1 MSARAAEASPSVLH
15 ELAIQIA
22 ERTGLTGLTL
32 SHENLQRALTLSRV
46 ADLGDLERSL
56 REGRL
61 DWDSLIDA
69 LTVRETYFFR
79 HPDQFEELRR
89 RVLPTLHGFLRD
101 RSKLRVWSAG
111 CASGEEAY
119 SLAIVFENEGLGDQT
134 QIIATDI
141 APAALERGRVGHY
154 REWSLRSLQPDLRA
168 RYFRS
173 EGGGYSILES
183 LREQIIWRQLNLA
196 DPVYPSL
203 ESSIGHLPLI
213 FCRNVLMFF
222 DAKTIAQVAA
232 RLWASLVPGGWLFLG
247 PSDPNVSAYADFEVH
262 VTPAGLMYRRPS
274 SSFPRTRSSLAPPLP
289 AAMSSRVPAG
299 SHETTG
305 EHLVQPAAAS
315 SLPDNIRSTWNAE
328 SPEAALSLC
337 EAALQRSETSL
348 ELHHLHG
355 LLLWELQRHSEAAA
369 AMRRVLYLD
378 PDNAIAH
385 FGLANLLERQS
396 ALAAARRSYQNV
408 LDVCDKLPPD
418 APLPLGEGIC
428 VSGLHAAAAEGLVRL
443 KVLETGSS

>member
-1 MSARAAEASPSVLH
+1 MSARVLEASPSALR
-15 ELAIQIA
+15 ELANRIS

-32 SHENLQRALTLSRV
+32 SPENLQRALTLSRV
-46 ADLGDLERSL
+46 AEPDDLELCL

-61 DWDSLIDA
+61 DWDSLLDA

-89 RVLPTLHGFLRD
+89 RVLPTLHEFTRD
-101 RSKLRVWSAG
+101 RSKLRAWSAG

-119 SLAIVFENEGLGDQT
+119 SLAMVFDREGLGEQA
-134 QIIATDI
+134 QITASDI
-141 APAALERGRVGHY
+141 APAALERGRIGHY
-154 REWSLRSLQPDLRA
+154 REWSMRSIDPELRA

-173 EGGGYSILES
+173 EAGGYSILDR
-183 LREQIIWRQLNLA
+183 LREQIIWRQINLA
-196 DPVYPSL
+196 EPGYPSIDSNL
-203 ESSIGHLPLI
+203 GHFPLI

-222 DAKTIAQVAA
+222 DAKTIAQVAS
-232 RLWASLVPGGWLFLG
+232 RLWQSLVPGGWLFLG

-262 VTPAGLMYRRPS
+262 VTPSGLVYRRPS
-274 SSFPRTRSSLAPPLP
+274 SSFPRTRSSLAPALP
-289 AAMSSRVPAG
+289 AAVSSMPLAAPR
-299 SHETTG
+299 TDD
-305 EHLVQPAAAS
+305 HLVQPTAAS
-315 SLPDNIRSTWNAE
+315 TLPDSIRTTWNAHG
-328 SPEAALSLC
+328 PDAALLLC
-337 EAALQRSETSL
+337 EAALQRTETAL

-378 PDNAIAH
+378 RDNAIAH
-385 FGLANLLERQS
+385 FGLANLLERQG
-396 ALAAARRSYQNV
+396 ALVAARRSYQNV

-443 KVLETGSS
+443 KVMETRSS

>member
-1 MSARAAEASPSVLH
+1 MSARAAEASPSALH
-15 ELAIQIA
+15 ELALQIS

-46 ADLGDLERSL
+46 ADPGDLERSL

-61 DWDSLIDA
+61 DWDALIDA

-89 RVLPTLHGFLRD
+89 RVLPTLRGFLRD
-101 RSKLRVWSAG
+101 RPKLRVWSAG

-119 SLAIVFENEGLGDQT
+119 SLAIAFESEGLSDQT

-154 REWSLRSLQPDLRA
+154 REWSMRSIQPELRA

-173 EGGGYSILES
+173 EGGGSRILES
-183 LREQIIWRQLNLA
+183 LREQITWRQLNLA

-203 ESSIGHLPLI
+203 ETNIGDFPLV

-222 DAKTIAQVAA
+222 DAKAIAQVAA

-262 VTPAGLMYRRPS
+262 VTPAGLVYRRPS

-289 AAMSSRVPAG
+289 AAMPSRVAAP
-299 SHETTG
+299 SNESG
-305 EHLVQPAAAS
+305 EHLVQPTAAS

-337 EAALQRSETSL
+337 EAALRRSETSI

-355 LLLWELQRHSEAAA
+355 LLLWELQRNSEAAA
-369 AMRRVLYLD
+369 ALRRVLYLD

-418 APLPLGEGIC
+418 ALLPLGEGIC

-443 KVLETGSS
+443 KVLESGA

>member
-1 MSARAAEASPSVLH
+1 MSARVPEASPSVLR
-15 ELAIQIA
+15 ELANQIS

-32 SHENLQRALTLSRV
+32 SPENLQRALTLSRV
-46 ADLGDLERSL
+46 GEPDDLELCL

-61 DWDSLIDA
+61 DWDSLLDA

-119 SLAIVFENEGLGDQT
+119 SLAIVFDSEGLGDQA
-134 QIIATDI
+134 QITASDI

-154 REWSLRSLQPDLRA
+154 REWSMRSLQADMRA
-168 RYFRS
+168 RYFRN
-173 EGGGYSILES
+173 ETGGFSILDR
-183 LREQIIWRQLNLA
+183 LREQIIWRQINLA
-196 DPVYPSL
+196 EPGYPSI
-203 ESSIGHLPLI
+203 ESNIGHFPLI

-222 DAKTIAQVAA
+222 DTKTIVQVAS
-232 RLWASLVPGGWLFLG
+232 RLWESLVPGGWLFLG

-262 VTPAGLMYRRPS
+262 VTPSGLVYRRPS

-289 AAMSSRVPAG
+289 AAVSGRVPVDDSTLDG
-299 SHETTG
+299 
-305 EHLVQPAAAS
+305 HLVQPAAAIT
-315 SLPDNIRSTWNAE
+315 LPDNIRSTWNAQG
-328 SPEAALSLC
+328 PEAALCLC

-378 PDNAIAH
+378 RDNAIAH
-385 FGLANLLERQS
+385 FGLANLLERQG
-396 ALAAARRSYQNV
+396 ALVAARRSYQNA
-408 LDVCDKLPPD
+408 LDVCDKLAPD

-443 KVLETGSS
+443 KVMETGSS

>member
-1 MSARAAEASPSVLH
+1 MSARVAEASPAALR
-15 ELAIQIA
+15 ELANQIA

-46 ADLGDLERSL
+46 ADPADLERSL

-89 RVLPTLHGFLRD
+89 RVLPTLHVFLRD
-101 RSKLRVWSAG
+101 RGKLRVWSAG

-119 SLAIVFENEGLGDQT
+119 SLAMVFDSEGLGDRA
-134 QIIATDI
+134 QIIASDI
-141 APAALERGRVGHY
+141 SPAALERGRIGHY
-154 REWSLRSLQPDLRA
+154 REWSMRSLQPDLLA

-173 EGGGYSILES
+173 EAGGYSILDR
-183 LREQIIWRQLNLA
+183 LRDRVTWRQLNLA
-196 DPVYPSL
+196 EAGYPSIA
-203 ESSIGHLPLI
+203 SNIGNFPLI

-222 DAKTIAQVAA
+222 DAKTIAEVAK

-262 VTPAGLMYRRPS
+262 VTPSGLVYRRS
-274 SSFPRTRSSLAPPLP
+274 SSLFPRTRSSLAPPLP
-289 AAMSSRVPAG
+289 AATPSRVLDA
-299 SHETTG
+299 SSVA
-305 EHLVQPAAAS
+305 HLMQPVAAS
-315 SLPDNIRSTWNAE
+315 TLPDDIRATWNARG
-328 SPEAALSLC
+328 PEAALSLC
-337 EAALQRSETSL
+337 ETALQRSETSL

-378 PDNAIAH
+378 RDNAIAH
-385 FGLANLLERQS
+385 FGLANLLERQG
-396 ALAAARRSYQNV
+396 AWAGARRSYQNV
-408 LDVCDKLPPD
+408 LDVCATLAPD
-418 APLPLGEGIC
+418 APVPLGEGIC
-428 VSGLHAAAAEGLVRL
+428 VSGLHAAAAEGLYRL
-443 KVLETGSS
+443 KVLESGSS

>member
-1 MSARAAEASPSVLH
+1 MSARAAEASPSALR
-15 ELAIQIA
+15 ELAIQVA

-46 ADLGDLERSL
+46 AEPDDLERSL

-61 DWDSLIDA
+61 NWDLLIDA

-89 RVLPTLHGFLRD
+89 RVLPTLHNFMRD
-101 RSKLRVWSAG
+101 GAKLRVWSAG

-119 SLAIVFENEGLGDQT
+119 SLAMVFDGEGLAGQT
-134 QIIATDI
+134 QIIASDI
-141 APAALERGRVGHY
+141 SPAALERGRVGHY
-154 REWSLRSLQPDLRA
+154 REWSMRSIQPELRA

-173 EGGGYSILES
+173 EAGGYNILEG
-183 LREQIIWRQLNLA
+183 LRDQITFRQFNLA
-196 DPVYPSL
+196 DPGYPSI
-203 ESSIGHLPLI
+203 ESNIGHFPLI

-222 DAKTIAQVAA
+222 DPKTIAQVAK

-262 VTPAGLMYRRPS
+262 VTPSGLVYRRPS
-274 SSFPRTRSSLAPPLP
+274 SACPRTRSSLAPSLP
-289 AAMSSRVPAG
+289 AATTSQVPAR
-299 SHETTG
+299 SEVQG
-305 EHLVQPAAAS
+305 EHLAQPMAADK
-315 SLPDNIRSTWNAE
+315 LPDNIRSTWNAQG
-328 SPEAALSLC
+328 PEAALSLC
-337 EAALQRSETSL
+337 EGALQRTETAL

-378 PDNAIAH
+378 RDNAIAH
-385 FGLANLLERQS
+385 FGLANLLERQG
-396 ALAAARRSYQNV
+396 ALIAARRSYQNA
-408 LDVCDKLPPD
+408 LDVCAKLAPD

-428 VSGLHAAAAEGLVRL
+428 VSGLHAAAAEGLMRL
-443 KVLETGSS
+443 QVLEAGSS